1 MVQKLAVR
9 PCADVD
15 RLTGSADGAVT
26 GVGTTAY
33 FEINVKDQ
41 EVTSL
46 NLYTPDAAA
55 NAAYTL
61 EGTNFDT
68 SDVAYDATSSKWVSL
83 PITVT
88 APTAATGTL
97 VSFSN
102 LGVKRVRLKVV
113 TTATTQ
119 FSLRHFYILA

>member
-1 MVQKLAVR
+1 MVAKMSVR
-9 PCADVD
+9 PSWDVD
-15 RLTGSADGAVT
+15 RITGSADGAVT

-33 FEINVKDQ
+33 FEIGLNDQ
-41 EVTSL
+41 EVTSVQ
-46 NLYTPDAAA
+46 LYTPDAAA

-61 EGTNFDT
+61 EGTNFTTAEASITD
-68 SDVAYDATSSKWVSL
+68 TSSKWVAL

-88 APTAATGTL
+88 APTSALGTI

-102 LGVKRVRLKVV
+102 LGVKRARLKVV

-119 FSLRHFYILA
+119 FSMRHYYLPC

>member
-55 NAAYTL
+55 NATYTL

-88 APTAATGTL
+88 APTSATGTL